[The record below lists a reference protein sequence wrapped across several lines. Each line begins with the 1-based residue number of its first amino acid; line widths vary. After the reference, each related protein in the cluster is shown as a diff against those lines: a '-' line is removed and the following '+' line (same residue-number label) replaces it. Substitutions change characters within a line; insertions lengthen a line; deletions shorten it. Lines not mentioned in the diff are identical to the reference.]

1 MGANRWY
8 SYSKLILRKNSVNSQ
23 GTICMYDKISPL
35 TCETFAMAAVT
46 SQIGFVCVC
55 KDNDRPVVVVFLWV
69 GEETVDGGRVIVIIV
84 CAVYLG

>member
-1 MGANRWY
+1 
-8 SYSKLILRKNSVNSQ
+8 
-23 GTICMYDKISPL
+23 
-35 TCETFAMAAVT
+35 MAAVT